1 MERRKISIDTYYKII
16 KILPEKIKNML
27 PEEPLKLL
35 EYATRVKKMQVSSN
49 VDKDTEKLMQEHLLS
64 DEEYLRTFYYV
75 MAISFYHKKPVVN
88 PNLTIVAA
96 QTGSGKSNLTAKILR
111 ENDNYIFV
119 DSDKYK
125 HYRFDAID
133 ISKKYP
139 LLYPFLTGPDAYDH
153 AENIYSYALDHQY
166 NIIKETAPSCKKGL
180 IEVDIN
186 ELKQKNYT
194 ISLNILAVSS
204 LNSSLS
210 THERYEL
217 QIISELQTAKL
228 TGLQRHNESYDS
240 LIPNVEEAIKNKEI
254 EVIKIYKRGILE
266 EEFNPILLYPT
277 LEYKTPIDAIA
288 EERKKDLYKT
298 KKEFKKRYEFILN
311 QMNKRL
317 APKEQYEQLE
327 KIKKNYTSRG
337 E

>member
-1 MERRKISIDTYYKII
+1 MERRKISIDTYSKII

-35 EYATRVKKMQVSSN
+35 EYATRVEKMQVSSN

-75 MAISFYHKKPVVN
+75 MAISFYHKKPVAN

-254 EVIKIYKRGILE
+254 EVIKVFKRGILE
-266 EEFNPILLYPT
+266 EDFNPILIYPT
-277 LEYKTPIDAIA
+277 TEYNTPIEAIIG
-288 EERKKDLYKT
+288 ERQKDFDKT
-298 KKEFKKRYEFILN
+298 KKEFVIRYKLILY
-311 QMNKRL
+311 QMKERIT
-317 APKEQYEQLE
+317 PKEQYEQLE
-327 KIKKNYTSRG
+327 KIKKELY

>member
-1 MERRKISIDTYYKII
+1 MERRKISIDTYSKVI
-16 KILPEKIKNML
+16 KILPEKIKNIL

-75 MAISFYHKKPVVN
+75 MAISFYNKKPVVN

-217 QIISELQTAKL
+217 QIISGLQTAKL

-254 EVIKIYKRGILE
+254 EVIKVFKRGILE

-327 KIKKNYTSRG
+327 KIKKNYMSRG